1 MILFLSNMA
10 QEIPS
15 AKNLSE
21 ERKFLNIND
30 ASRGRRSKDFLSS
43 GESFF
48 TSWGTDKDLKSVFK
62 E

>member
-1 MILFLSNMA
+1 MA